1 MIADLRTKK
10 REFVLT
16 NCSELQQQKPLGRAV
31 SEYKVARRIVDA
43 QGGQVQ
49 LLHAAIRPGKT
60 TVDQRQT

>member
-1 MIADLRTKK
+1 
-10 REFVLT
+10 
-16 NCSELQQQKPLGRAV
+16 V
-31 SEYKVARRIVDA
+31 SEYKVARRQVTARRIVDA